1 MKAVRALTRLLAPVP
16 GEAFTSYIDRLA
28 ALHKVDLLVMLQC
41 LGMIEDE
48 RYERMT
54 GYGIMLDENRMEK
67 FSVATRLSNS
77 VVAKMLFASY
87 DGIAVNLAGVVH
99 DAPDTLRRCAIAE
112 WAYFSGSHAC
122 PHCIREDQ
130 GAWQLAWKLPWSFA
144 CVKHRCYLVPRCPA
158 CERRLASGRRDRSLS
173 PLFVRQVPKLG
184 HCSNPR
190 PDGMGRLGRT
200 SLPCGHDLA
209 SIPTRAV
216 SLATL
221 RAQELLNAYLSG
233 RAPTILG
240 NQVSALDYFYDLR
253 SLCAFIL
260 YCAEPDDL
268 GRLTKPE
275 VVAFRAFADER
286 DRISIARQESPTPRN
301 CERMRL
307 VFARQESPEL
317 MAAIVPL
324 ATTIL
329 AAADAPSI
337 LALLLPLTERLIM
350 RTRQRWAS
358 SKYFGFSDRLAP
370 VIEENLS
377 LHSNFD
383 RAIGRKAVSSRAV
396 PLAFEP
402 RHVPQ
407 LLWQDDFSRSFER
420 FFPGVREF
428 SARRFCAVS
437 LVKLCGDYTWGQS
450 AAQLGLPVGASIGMA
465 NRCIGILKETG
476 DKEAFGK
483 ALRKVAMRLS
493 KNADKVDYCARR
505 VALLT
510 LTHIPTAPWTDIC
523 RAADIAPGRIG
534 RRSKYAA
541 IWLWAE
547 LTGGDWRLAPGMEGE
562 NIESMREVFRAL
574 SKTIMPRLAP
584 HLRIYG
590 TFKLEKTAQ
599 QMKRVRPLK

>member
-1 MKAVRALTRLLAPVP
+1 MKVVRALTRLLAPVP

-28 ALHKVDLLVMLQC
+28 ALHKVDLLVMLRSV
-41 LGMIEDE
+41 GMIEDE

-54 GYGIMLDENRMEK
+54 GYGIMLDEKRVEQ
-67 FSVATRLSNS
+67 FSVATRLPKS
-77 VVAKMLFASY
+77 VVGKMLFASY
-87 DGIAVNLAGVVH
+87 DGIAVNLAGVH
-99 DAPDTLRRCAIAE
+99 AAPDTLRKCAISE

-122 PHCIREDQ
+122 PHCIREDE

-144 CVKHRCYLVPRCPA
+144 CVKHKCYLVPRCPG

-173 PLFVRQVPKLG
+173 PLFVRQVPKPG
-184 HCSNPR
+184 YCSNPK
-190 PDGMGRLGRT
+190 PDGMGRLGR
-200 SLPCGHDLA
+200 SALACGNDLA
-209 SIPTRAV
+209 SIPTIAA
-216 SLATL
+216 SPATL
-221 RAQELLNAYLSG
+221 RVQELLNECLSG
-233 RAPTILG
+233 IVPTFLG
-240 NQVSALDYFYDLR
+240 NRVSALDYFYDLR

-268 GRLTKPE
+268 GRLQAPE
-275 VVAFRAFADER
+275 VAAFRAFADER
-286 DRISIARQESPTPRN
+286 DRISIARQESATPRN
-301 CERMRL
+301 GERMRL
-307 VFARQESPEL
+307 VFARQEIPEL

-337 LALLLPLTERLIM
+337 SALLLPLTERLIM
-350 RTRQRWAS
+350 RTRHRWAS

-407 LLWQDDFSRSFER
+407 LLWQDDFSRSFEK
-420 FFPGVREF
+420 FFPAVREF

-450 AAQLGLPVGASIGMA
+450 AAQLGLPVAATIGMT
-465 NRCIGILKETG
+465 NRCIGILREIG
-476 DKEAFGK
+476 GKEAFGK
-483 ALRKVAMRLS
+483 ALRKIAMRLS
-493 KNADKVDYCARR
+493 NNPDKVDYCVRR
-505 VALLT
+505 DALST
-510 LTHIPTAPWTDIC
+510 FTHIPTAPWTDIC
-523 RAADIAPGRIG
+523 RAAEISPGRHG

-574 SKTIMPRLAP
+574 SKTIMPQLAP
-584 HLRIYG
+584 YLRIYG
-590 TFKLEKTAQ
+590 DALVLEKT
-599 QMKRVRPLK
+599 KRRSG